1 MGGVIKPK
9 GPPGVDPP
17 YGSCARRGRF
27 IYFSFPPFFLE
38 SQTFLAILE
47 SGSSN
52 LMSEVEVVALYKKV
66 SPRPCDYTVT
76 TGDEE

>member
-1 MGGVIKPK
+1 MEAMPGGALYIFFL
-9 GPPGVDPP
+9 
-17 YGSCARRGRF
+17 S
-27 IYFSFPPFFLE
+27 PFFLGITNVLGH
-38 SQTFLAILE
+38 SGI
-47 SGSSN
+47 GSSN